1 MKSFIDFQK
10 EEVELD
16 ESTHRIGDYITY
28 GPSGSNGGRIINK
41 TATHVIVQPT
51 NRDISDKI
59 ENKDITRNHRT
70 NPITGHMKKEEVEL
84 DEATVKTQKYSWGT
98 MKTVHQGS
106 DFSIP
111 LHPEHHQ
118 EIAKLKDQQEHKFK
132 DETGRHWT
140 AKRSGDD
147 VHFKGANGGNST
159 TVKHS
164 TMSEE
169 VELDEDTKYTPRFEY
184 RQKVQPN
191 IDKHL
196 DDRKTAGAHTA
207 ITYHKQS
214 DGSTHAKVQYRNIS
228 HTNSSGVGPIQ
239 HKHFSVNKDHSVTP
253 IKINEEQLDEARGK
267 VVASYIQK
275 AKEAMK
281 KKIDMKRKTAQ
292 LNDPNSAE
300 KKIVKESDLDEEQ
313 LDELS
318 KDTLASYEKKSR
330 VAAHKHALASELK
343 GLAADPA
350 GSYAHKM
357 MADKRHAGW
366 KVAVKK
372 LHTEESDLEEEQLDE
387 LSPKTLGSYVKN
399 AHQDQ
404 KERSFS
410 AGYNNNETDKEI
422 LKDKKRDKN
431 ISKAVNKLVHK
442 ANEELEIDEASRAK
456 LSNYISAAKSDEKK
470 DRSAGIALAQKK
482 KWGDPKYGTVAAKVP
497 ANEEVEAIDEIKL
510 ADLPVRKIQ
519 GRAYGASTPEPH
531 AVDTMEG
538 PRDSELKKIAAE
550 KKKKKFSEMVNLY
563 QDKGL
568 KSLSEML
575 AKEEVTEDEFN
586 KEIEDAKEKNA
597 GKKKNTEIAK
607 GAVQAVKN
615 EETEVV
621 EYALD
626 VDAINGVAIENIE
639 ERHMT
644 EPETKKK
651 EEIVKSMKKGLSGFK
666 DRYGDRAKEVMYAT
680 ATARAKG
687 E

>member
-1 MKSFIDFQK
+1 MYSNNKLIRDVADVAARIMSGQQPVTEKLHPNQQKLDVHEPEKDELTADDFKKLRAKKLKEDVTTATQRLK
-10 EEVELD
+10 AALDRHVAHSIEASRNDDFEKRKVHQDYIHKIRNQLGKLAKNEEVE
-16 ESTHRIGDYITY
+16 I
-28 GPSGSNGGRIINK
+28 
-41 TATHVIVQPT
+41 
-51 NRDISDKI
+51 
-59 ENKDITRNHRT
+59 
-70 NPITGHMKKEEVEL
+70 
-84 DEATVKTQKYSWGT
+84 
-98 MKTVHQGS
+98 
-106 DFSIP
+106 
-111 LHPEHHQ
+111 
-118 EIAKLKDQQEHKFK
+118 
-132 DETGRHWT
+132 
-140 AKRSGDD
+140 
-147 VHFKGANGGNST
+147 
-159 TVKHS
+159 
-164 TMSEE
+164 
-169 VELDEDTKYTPRFEY
+169 
-184 RQKVQPN
+184 
-191 IDKHL
+191 
-196 DDRKTAGAHTA
+196 
-207 ITYHKQS
+207 
-214 DGSTHAKVQYRNIS
+214 
-228 HTNSSGVGPIQ
+228 
-239 HKHFSVNKDHSVTP
+239 
-253 IKINEEQLDEARGK
+253 
-267 VVASYIQK
+267 
-275 AKEAMK
+275 
-281 KKIDMKRKTAQ
+281 
-292 LNDPNSAE
+292 
-300 KKIVKESDLDEEQ
+300 DEEQ